1 MMKDML
7 MNKLEFE
14 KLVSEPC
21 VFTHHDSEGVM
32 DIICGTHVDD
42 TLTCGRKSALDWFH
56 PLSFQTS
63 GVVCAM
69 RSVLQPELSDHDRI
83 MCVWCKQNDK
93 EVNSKC
99 GNIASSLIVRITI
112 LGGIGVIQHT

>member
-14 KLVSEPC
+14 QLVSEPC
-21 VFTHHDSEGVM
+21 VFAHRDSEGVM

-56 PLSFQTS
+56 PHSRRVELF
-63 GVVCAM
+63 VPH
-69 RSVLQPELSDHDRI
+69 SVLQPELSDHDRI
-83 MCVWCKQNDK
+83 MCV
-93 EVNSKC
+93 
-99 GNIASSLIVRITI
+99 
-112 LGGIGVIQHT
+112 